1 MGWNAWQAWT
11 TWEWMASKVVQEIG
25 ALGTSV
31 WQKYILCPNEHYPKK
46 WKHEQ
51 WTEETTKGS
60 RRPVGGFEKATSKKK
75 RNTNDT
81 AQVQPQD
88 TSTV

>member
-31 WQKYILCPNEHYPKK
+31 WQKYILCPNEHYPKIPK
-46 WKHEQ
+46 EVKA
-51 WTEETTKGS
+51 WTMNWRDYQRIKKTRWWLWESNFKEEK
-60 RRPVGGFEKATSKKK
+60 EH
-75 RNTNDT
+75 
-81 AQVQPQD
+81 
-88 TSTV
+88 